1 MDEQIITLLG
11 NLAISIGANVIYDL
25 SKKIVKLLPHQESN
39 LTVWL
44 KSWNPSEEDIE
55 IIKKDKKIQ
64 RIVSILFEKAENEL
78 FEEKLSSWGKIT
90 DNVIRNKKVK
100 YNNDIYFIKLF
111 SDMPLSVVD
120 YLLTMS
126 KNNAL
131 SLVGQ
136 YPSEY
141 DLEAQEKYFCKNYC
155 VCYSLT
161 EVFSGNARLTVMG
174 RQFLDFIGDN
184 YQKTNTVIVKL

>member
-1 MDEQIITLLG
+1 MDEQIIALLG
-11 NLAISIGANVIYDL
+11 DLAISIGANVIYDL
-25 SKKIVKLLPHQESN
+25 SKKVIKLLPHQESN

-141 DLEAQEKYFCKNYC
+141 DLEAQEKYFCENYC